1 MDTIV
6 QDLRYAL
13 RTLLRTPTLT
23 VAAIACL
30 ALGIGANATI
40 FGVVDTLLLRPP
52 AHVQNP
58 DDVVRLYFR
67 ATERHYGTHTSG
79 TTGYPLYTA
88 LRDSAH
94 AFQSIAAFSHDQSA
108 SLGRGADAKPMRL
121 VLVSST
127 FFPLLGVRP
136 ALGRFFGPDEDRQGA
151 VLVVVLSHAFWRRQF
166 GGDSTVLGRP
176 LALSKST
183 YTVVGV
189 APPGFTGVDLR
200 DVDGWVPIAA
210 ATPDLMG
217 PSWLTR
223 GSMFLQTIGRLRA
236 GVSRVQAAHEATL
249 VFRAEDA
256 LTSHP
261 DSTATAL
268 LGPIQAARGPDMGW
282 SKDAQVATWLAVV
295 AAIVLLVA
303 CANVVN
309 ILLARAVQRQREIAI
324 RRAIGAGR
332 GDLARQ
338 LLTESALLALAGAGG
353 ALLVASWTGPVIRA
367 FLLGDVPAA
376 ATTVDVRVLVFTG
389 TIALLVG
396 VLTGL
401 APALQV
407 GRDDLIHALKS
418 GAGEGRFQRSKLRSL
433 LLVGQVALTLA
444 LLVGA
449 GLFARS
455 LRNVRRID
463 LGFDADHILR
473 ATIDLKAAGFG
484 TAEANA
490 LYMQMLQR
498 VQRLPAVEHAA
509 ASVGSPF
516 GWGFARGLKIPGR
529 DSLPRLKTGG
539 PYRQAVT
546 ASYFAAMGTP
556 VRGRDFTS
564 ADQHGQAAIVNE
576 TFARAIWPGE
586 NPIGK
591 CLQDGDRRAPCSEI
605 IGVVPDAHR
614 NAVVEDAAALYY
626 VPLSRREAEGI
637 TALVVRARGRPEDL
651 VEPVRREMQ
660 SAGINLPFASVVL
673 FADRVDRSIRTWRLG
688 TTMFGLFAQL
698 ALILTAVGLYGVLAY
713 TVGQRTHELGVRI
726 ALGAQRAD
734 VVRLVVA
741 QGVRVAGLGVAVGA
755 VLALAGG
762 RAVAALLYGVSPHDP
777 PVLGAA
783 GCVLL
788 AVAALASWL
797 PARRAARVDP
807 MVALRTE

>member
-1 MDTIV
+1 
-6 QDLRYAL
+6 
-13 RTLLRTPTLT
+13 
-23 VAAIACL
+23 
-30 ALGIGANATI
+30 
-40 FGVVDTLLLRPP
+40 
-52 AHVQNP
+52 

-67 ATERHYGTHTSG
+67 KTSSHFGTNTFATI
-79 TTGYPLYTA
+79 GYPLYTA

-94 AFQSIAAFSHDQSA
+94 VLQTVAAFSHEQSA
-108 SLGRGADAKPMRL
+108 SLGRGAEAEPMRL
-121 VLVSST
+121 TLVSST

-151 VLVVVLSHAFWRRQF
+151 ALVVVLSHAFWRRQF
-166 GGDSTVLGRP
+166 GGDSTVVGQP
-176 LALSKST
+176 LALGKGT

-200 DVDGWVPIAA
+200 DVDGWVPVAA
-210 ATPDLMG
+210 ATPELMG

-223 GSMFLQTIGRLRA
+223 GSIYLQTIGRLRPSA
-236 GVSRVQAAHEATL
+236 NRVQAAHEATL

-256 LTSHP
+256 LTGDP

-282 SKDAQVATWLAVV
+282 SKDAKVATWLAVV
-295 AAIVLLVA
+295 AAIVLLIA

-338 LLTESALLALAGAGG
+338 LLTESALLALAGAAG
-353 ALLVASWTGPVIRA
+353 AWLVAVWTGPVIRA
-367 FLLGDVPAA
+367 FLLRDVPA
-376 ATTVDVRVLVFTG
+376 TTTAVDVRVLVFTG

-407 GRDDLIHALKS
+407 GRDDLIQALKS
-418 GAGEGRFQRSKLRSL
+418 GAGDGRFQRSRLRSL
-433 LLVGQVALTLA
+433 LLVGQVSLTLA

-463 LGFDADHILR
+463 LGFDADRILL
-473 ATIDLKAAGFG
+473 ATMDLKAAGFG
-484 TAEANA
+484 PAEANA
-490 LYMQMLQR
+490 LYMQMLER
-498 VQRLPAVEHAA
+498 VQALPAVEHAA

-516 GWGFARGLKIPGR
+516 GWSMALDLVIPGR
-529 DSLPRLKTGG
+529 DSLPTLKAGG
-539 PYRQAVT
+539 PYRQAIT
-546 ASYFAAMGTP
+546 AAYFATMGTP
-556 VRGRDFTS
+556 VRGRDFTP
-564 ADQHGQAAIVNE
+564 ADQHGQSAIVNE

-591 CLQDGDRRAPCSEI
+591 CLQDGDRGAPCSEI
-605 IGVVPDAHR
+605 IGVVPNAHR
-614 NAVVEDAAALYY
+614 YAVVEDPAALYY
-626 VPLSRREAEGI
+626 VPLAPREARGI
-637 TALVVRARGRPEDL
+637 TALLVRARGRPEDL

-660 SAGINLPFASVVL
+660 SAGSNLPFARVVP
-673 FADRVDRSIRTWRLG
+673 FARRVASSIRPWQLG
-688 TTMFGLFAQL
+688 TTMFGLFALL
-698 ALILTAVGLYGVLAY
+698 ALVLAAVGLYGVLAY

-726 ALGAQRAD
+726 ALGAQRDD
-734 VVRLVVA
+734 VMRLVVG
-741 QGVRVAGLGVAVGA
+741 QGVRVAGLGIVVGA
-755 VLALAGG
+755 ALALLGG
-762 RAVAALLYGVSPHDP
+762 RAVAALLYGVAPHDP

-783 GCVLL
+783 CLVLL

-807 MVALRTE
+807 MVALRTD